1 MANRWIQAA
10 RLRTLPLTLSSIVL
24 GTALAAE
31 VSFFNPWVF
40 VGCLLTALLF
50 QVLSNFANDY
60 GDGVKGTDANR
71 TGEKRA
77 VASGSISATEMK
89 KAVYLFSVLSLAS
102 ALALVFYATRQL
114 NPWITLTFVVVGL
127 AAIWAAITYTV
138 GKNAYGYKGLGDIY
152 VFVFFGLVGVGGS
165 YYLQTSSLDAL
176 MFLPAASVGLLSV
189 GVLNLNN
196 MRDLDTDKEAG
207 KITIAL
213 RLGLPGAKVYHTVL
227 VLLAW
232 DLAFLYSHFM
242 GAKPFG
248 WLYWLSLP
256 LFIIHLRQVFKST
269 SAQLDPK
276 LKQLALGTLLFVVLL
291 SLSRVL

>member
-31 VSFFNPWVF
+31 VAFFNAWVF
-40 VGCLLTALLF
+40 IGCLCTALLF

-77 VASGSISATEMK
+77 VASGSISALEMK
-89 KAVYLFSVLSLAS
+89 KAVYLFAALSLLS
-102 ALALVFYATRQL
+102 ALALVFYATRHL
-114 NPWITLTFVVVGL
+114 DLRITIAFIALGL

-138 GKNAYGYKGLGDIY
+138 GKRAYGYRGMGDLY
-152 VFVFFGLVGVGGS
+152 VFLFFGLVGVGGS
-165 YYLQTSSLDAL
+165 YYLQASELTWMVL
-176 MFLPAASVGLLSV
+176 LPAASVGLLSV

-196 MRDLDTDKEAG
+196 MRDLSTDKEAG
-207 KITIAL
+207 KITVAL
-213 RLGLPGAKVYHTVL
+213 RLGLPGAKVYHTIL

-242 GAKPFG
+242 GPKPYG

-256 LFIIHLRQVFKST
+256 LFVVHLRQVYKST
-269 SAQLDPK
+269 SEQLDPK
-276 LKQLALGTLLFVVLL
+276 LKQLALSTLLFVILL